1 MIAGELDT
9 SKFNAKKIYKELT
22 VKRSAYLDRA
32 EEAALLTLPQLYPPD
47 GSDYNTKYPT
57 PYQSLGAKGVN
68 NLANK
73 IILSLFPPNTAFFK
87 LGLNPSDMAGLGKSE
102 GEVKSAM
109 YMLETSVVNE
119 MEVSQLRP
127 KLVHLIK
134 QLIVGGSSVI
144 YIPQTGSPEVFN
156 LREFGVQRDKKGNVL
171 RLVIEQKVAYPS
183 LSDAFKSKIPKDKI
197 TEDII
202 SGKKM
207 IDLYTCIIKISE
219 TKYSVW
225 QELMDVR
232 MDDTYGTY
240 LAQDLP
246 YRFIPFVDTA
256 EDFGRSYCED
266 FLGDLQSYEGLRQ
279 AILEGAAESAR
290 IVYLVKPNS
299 ILSIKALKK
308 ARSGDVLIGNI
319 DDVST
324 IQSDKRLDMSVTQ
337 KEADNLKQDL
347 AITFLLD
354 SAVRRDAERVTA
366 AEIRQ
371 VSQELEIS
379 LGGIYSTLSTVLQEP
394 LVRLYMNRLV
404 KQGKIGEVLKG
415 ALKLEITTG
424 SAALGRG
431 TDFTVLTTFLQTIQG
446 TMGFEQAMQF
456 MNMSETI
463 KRLAYSLDINTASL
477 IKTDEEMAMEQQAAQ
492 QAQQQQAALEAAAP
506 EAAKAAFNPQTQQG

>member
-1 MIAGELDT
+1 MKYGELDT
-9 SKFNAKKIYKELT
+9 SEMKASAIYKELT
-22 VKRSAYLDRA
+22 IKRSAYLDRA
-32 EEAALLTLPQLYPPD
+32 EDAALLTLPQLFPPE
-47 GSDYNTKYPT
+47 GSDHNTAYPT

-73 IILSLFPPNTAFFK
+73 IILSLFPPSTAFFK
-87 LGLNPSDMAGLGKSE
+87 LGLNPSDMASLGKSE

-109 YMLETSVVNE
+109 YMLETSIVNE
-119 MEVSQLRP
+119 MEVSSLRP

-134 QLIVGGSSVI
+134 QLIVGGSCVI
-144 YIPQTGSPEVFN
+144 YVPTEGSPELFS
-156 LREFGVQRDKKGNVL
+156 LKEFGVQRDKKGNVI
-171 RLVIEQKVAYPS
+171 RLVIQQKVVYPS
-183 LSDAFKSKIPKDKI
+183 LDPSVQKQIPQDRL
-197 TEDII
+197 TEDMK
-202 SGKKM
+202 SGKSNM
-207 IDLYTCIIKISE
+207 DLYTCIIKTSS
-219 TKYSVW
+219 TMYTVW
-225 QELMDVR
+225 QDLFDIRLTGTE
-232 MDDTYGTY
+232 GTY
-240 LAQDLP
+240 LSEDLP
-246 YRFIPFVDTA
+246 YKFIPFVDTS
-256 EDFGRSYCED
+256 EDYGRSYCED
-266 FLGDLQSYEGLRQ
+266 FIGDLQAYEGLRQ

-290 IVYLVKPNS
+290 IIYLVKPNS
-299 ILSIKALKK
+299 TLSIKALKK
-308 ARSGDVLIGNI
+308 ARSGDVLVGNV

-324 IQSDKRLDMSVTQ
+324 LQSDKRLDMSVTQ

-379 LGGIYSTLSTVLQEP
+379 LGGIYSTLSTVLQGP

-456 MNMSETI
+456 MNLSETI

-477 IKTDEEMAMEQQAAQ
+477 IKSDEEIAMEREQAQA
-492 QAQQQQAALEAAAP
+492 AQQQQAALEAAAP
-506 EAAKAAFNPQTQQG
+506 EAAKAAFNPQQQG